1 MLKPMK
7 RVVHFDFHTMPNIDD
22 FGARFDAARF
32 AERLAESR
40 VAFIN
45 MFARCNVGFS
55 YYPTKI
61 GFPYEGLK
69 GNMLGDTVR
78 ECHARGIGVI
88 GYIHVGLH
96 HELLRLRP
104 DYARMEKDG
113 TVYNYR
119 LGANWF
125 RQPCFFGPYVLH
137 VLEEV
142 KEVLAL
148 GVDGL
153 FLDGIAPRACAC
165 PRCLAEMKKRGMDI
179 TSDADID
186 AFAAW
191 AARDFAER
199 IRALVPE
206 DKYLY
211 FKGLPLS
218 VARDLNTHGEIAC
231 LASNMGY
238 DFFPAQA
245 ALARGLYGGRLY
257 MNGRFG
263 YDWGDFGGYK
273 GKASVENDFF
283 EALMN
288 GCGTTLGDHLHP
300 AEICE
305 EGIYR
310 DIADIYG
317 EMEKLEPWTDGA
329 DYLAEIAVLTSDGT
343 ATASHEGAARILS
356 ELKYTYNILSIDDD
370 FSSYRLV
377 ILPDGITVDGA
388 LKAKLDAYLKRGGKV
403 LSSGTSALTPEKD
416 GFAHPAWDF
425 IYEGEDALEVNYY
438 RMSFETAGLA
448 PMRYE
453 AYERSSLLK
462 AVEGDTVYA
471 SHISTYFNRDYDGSH
486 WYFYTPPKNETGYA
500 AAIVNKE
507 GNVAHVAFPIFR
519 AFRKTLSRG
528 HRALAAKLLSALL
541 PEKLIRAEHLPIT
554 SRATLLAGEDYK
566 LLCIKVTYPENRG
579 EGGSVEEH
587 TVLPE
592 GRRVSVKGE
601 YKTAKSLYTGNT
613 FHISVKDGYT
623 TVTLPEITGY
633 EIVCLK

>member
-1 MLKPMK
+1 MKPMK
-7 RVVHFDFHTMPNIDD
+7 RVVHFDFHTMPKIDD
-22 FGARFDAARF
+22 FGARFDAERF
-32 AERLAESR
+32 AKTLSASH

-55 YYPTKI
+55 YYPTKV
-61 GFPYEGLK
+61 GFPYPGLR
-69 GNMLGDTVR
+69 GNMLGDTVDA
-78 ECHARGIGVI
+78 CHRHGVGVI

-96 HELLRLRP
+96 HELLRRRP

-119 LGANWF
+119 AGANWF
-125 RQPCFFGPYVLH
+125 RQPCFFGPYVEH

-142 KEVLAL
+142 KEVLSL

-153 FLDGIAPRACAC
+153 FLDGIAPRDCAC
-165 PRCLAEMKKRGMDI
+165 PRCLSEMRARGMDI
-179 TSDADID
+179 ESDADIS

-191 AARDFAER
+191 AARDFAEK

-206 DKYLY
+206 DKFLY
-211 FKGLPLS
+211 FKGLPLA
-218 VARDLNTHGEIAC
+218 VAADLNTHGEIAC

-245 ALARGLYGGRLY
+245 ALARGLYRSRLY

-300 AEICE
+300 AENM
-305 EGIYR
+305 EGAIYR

-317 EMEKLEPWTDGA
+317 WMERLERWTDGT
-329 DYLAEIAVLTSDGT
+329 DYLAEIAILTKDGT
-343 ATASHEGAARILS
+343 AGASHEGAARILS
-356 ELKYTYNILSIDDD
+356 ELKYTYNILSVDAD
-370 FSSYRLV
+370 FSGYPLV
-377 ILPDGITVDGA
+377 ILPDDISVDEA
-388 LKAKLDAYLKRGGKV
+388 LAAKLDAYLCAGGRV
-403 LSSGTSALTPEKD
+403 LSSGTSGVSPDGA
-416 GFAHPAWDF
+416 GFALPSWDF
-425 IYEGEDALEVNYY
+425 TYAGEDPTEVSYY
-438 RMSFETAGLA
+438 KMRYAPRSLA
-448 PMRYE
+448 DMRYE
-453 AYERSSLLK
+453 AYERSALITPAETNSVI
-462 AVEGDTVYA
+462 AE
-471 SHISTYFNRDYDGSH
+471 HITTYFNREYDGSH

-500 AAIVNKE
+500 AALLNTK
-507 GNVAHVAFPIFR
+507 GNVGHIAFPIFR

-528 HRALAAKLLSALL
+528 HRALVGQLISLLYPA
-541 PEKLIRAEHLPIT
+541 KLIRAEGLPIT
-554 SRATLLAGEDYK
+554 SRATVLAGDGYK
-566 LLCIKVTYPENRG
+566 LLCLKVTYPENRG

-587 TVLPE
+587 TVLPA
-592 GRRVSVKGE
+592 GRKVAVKGE
-601 YKTAKSLYTGNT
+601 YESAVC
-613 FHISVKDGYT
+613 ISCGTHLPLTVENGYT

-633 EIVCLK
+633 AVIELK